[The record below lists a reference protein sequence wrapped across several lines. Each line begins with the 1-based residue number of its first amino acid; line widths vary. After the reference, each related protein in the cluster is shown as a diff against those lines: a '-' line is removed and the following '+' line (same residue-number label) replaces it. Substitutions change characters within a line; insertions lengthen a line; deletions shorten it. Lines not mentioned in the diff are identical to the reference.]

1 MNVTEPEKLEVT
13 DLSDR
18 TKRYINGLADTPD
31 SFEFE
36 FQYQSDADSAFYV
49 LLEAQN
55 GGATHKFAIE
65 FTDGLKFEFDAYV
78 SVSLNAVS
86 VGESLKYK
94 ANLTPASEIA
104 ITVPTFGA

>member
-1 MNVTEPEKLEVT
+1 M
-13 DLSDR
+13 
-18 TKRYINGLADTPD
+18 
-31 SFEFE
+31 
-36 FQYQSDADSAFYV
+36 

-78 SVSLNAVS
+78 SVALNAVS

-104 ITVPTFGA
+104 ITVPSFGA